1 MTSCAKNMGL
11 GCMGLAFMVASV
23 PADAQTATPSI
34 SIEDALTCKLAV
46 PDYNGFAMSLE
57 DDDTGYKAMGWVKL
71 VSPDGMLNLYRLPK
85 PVTVDGHT
93 TSTLAFS
100 ASGLAAVLDGVDA
113 ATLAHGL
120 GMANTIPRRE
130 EAATGIGLRP
140 KQMPESHIFK
150 GEKLVV
156 DKTEADPKL
165 GKIHTRIVRHV
176 ETDMKLPG
184 KVLDGCSYSME
195 FPDL

>member
-1 MTSCAKNMGL
+1 
-11 GCMGLAFMVASV
+11 MGLAFMVASV
-23 PADAQTATPSI
+23 PADAQTAAPSI

-57 DDDTGYKAMGWVKL
+57 DDDTGYKAMGWGKL

-100 ASGLAAVLDGVDA
+100 ASGLAGVLDGVDA
-113 ATLAHGL
+113 AALAQGL
-120 GMANTIPRRE
+120 GMTSAIPSR
-130 EAATGIGLRP
+130 GL
-140 KQMPESHIFK
+140 MPESHVFK

-156 DKTEADPKL
+156 DKTETDPKL